1 MKKSLLK
8 SKTFYMGIIMAT
20 VPLFP
25 VVEAWIVANP
35 VLIGGIWGAL
45 TVGMR
50 YITKD
55 KVVLLP

>member
-1 MKKSLLK
+1 
-8 SKTFYMGIIMAT
+8 MGIIMAT